1 MAQPHKLRKEAGVV
15 GLLYASLGGII
26 GSGWL
31 FGPLHAAQQAGPLS
45 IGSWVIGAAAALLL
59 ALVYSELATII
70 PKSGALVHMSRVSH
84 GVLLGHIWSWI
95 LFFVYVTIAPVEVMA
110 VLTYANNY
118 LPGLI
123 HAKSGLLTSTGF
135 VVSVIMLGF
144 FVALNFMVIR
154 WVLFINSLA
163 TWWKLLIPAATVFV
177 LIGMSYHPENLH
189 IAHGA
194 AQNDVGG
201 MFTAVATAG
210 VIFSYF
216 GFRGAID
223 LAGETQNPSRNIPI
237 AVIGSVIIGMVLYIG
252 LQLAFLLAVD
262 PAELTKGGWQALH
275 FPGLTGPFAAIAAAV
290 GATWWAVVLY
300 IDAIVSPAGTA
311 FIYVTSSSRINMATA
326 EIGSGP
332 RVLTTLNRHG
342 VPWVAL
348 VVTYVV
354 GALFFFPFPS
364 WQKLVG
370 YISSVTVLS
379 YSIGP
384 IVLLLMRRSMP
395 HAKRPFRLWGAW
407 IIAPAAFIVSN
418 WIVFWTGLE
427 TLNIL
432 FGMLFVL
439 LVIFLVYHYGFAGRK
454 KHRLLGFLGREKR
467 RPLDWKHCWWLLP
480 YFGGLWLLTW
490 LGPAM
495 LGGNGTLS
503 LYADMGV
510 IALFSLVILWI
521 ALATTVPDDEV
532 RQLVEEM
539 VEIPTPIGP

>member
-1 MAQPHKLRKEAGVV
+1 MAQTHTLRKEAGIV

-26 GSGWL
+26 GSGWV

-45 IGSWVIGAAAALLL
+45 IGSWVIGAAAAMLL
-59 ALVYSELATII
+59 ALVYSELATMI

-84 GVLLGHIWSWI
+84 GALLGHIWSWI

-123 HAKSGLLTSTGF
+123 HAKTGLLTSTGF

-144 FVALNFMVIR
+144 FVALNFLVIR

-163 TWWKLLIPAATVFV
+163 TWWKLIIPAATVFV
-177 LIGMSYHPENLH
+177 LIGMSFHPENLH
-189 IAHGA
+189 VVHAKT
-194 AQNDVGG
+194 DVGG

-216 GFRGAID
+216 GFRQAID
-223 LAGETQNPSRNIPI
+223 LAGETANPSRNIPI
-237 AVIGSVIIGMVLYIG
+237 AVIGSVLIGMVLYIG

-262 PAELTKGGWQALH
+262 PSEVGKGGWQALH

-311 FIYVTSSSRINMATA
+311 FIFVTSSSRINMAAA
-326 EIGSGP
+326 EIGSAP
-332 RVLTTLNRHG
+332 RALGTLNRHG

-348 VVTYVV
+348 IVTYVV

-395 HAKRPFRLWGAW
+395 DAKRPFRLWGAW

-418 WIVFWTGLE
+418 WIVFWTGLA

-432 FGMLFVL
+432 FGMLFAL
-439 LVIFLVYHYGFAGRK
+439 LVIYLVYYYGFTK
-454 KHRLLGFLGREKR
+454 RETR
-467 RPLDWKHCWWLLP
+467 RPLDWQHSWWLLP

-490 LGPAM
+490 LGPTL
-495 LGGNGTLS
+495 LGGNGTMS
-503 LYADMGV
+503 LFTDMGV
-510 IALFSLVILWI
+510 IAVFSLGILWL
-521 ALATTVPDDEV
+521 ALRTTVPDDEV
-532 RQLVEEM
+532 RQVVDEM
-539 VEIPTPIGP
+539 LAVPGSMAP